1 VFELW
6 ELPAASSASSSA
18 PVHAVRVLYNR
29 EELPLPG
36 SPPGK
41 VVELGH
47 FRGQVLGSFLLSEQ
61 DHARACRIQLDHAT
75 SLPQPAGSMSSPQQ
89 DSE

>member
-1 VFELW
+1 MFELW

-61 DHARACRIQLDHAT
+61 DHARACRLTPGH
-75 SLPQPAGSMSSPQQ
+75 SGSVPLVNPMFAQQ
-89 DSE
+89 GSE